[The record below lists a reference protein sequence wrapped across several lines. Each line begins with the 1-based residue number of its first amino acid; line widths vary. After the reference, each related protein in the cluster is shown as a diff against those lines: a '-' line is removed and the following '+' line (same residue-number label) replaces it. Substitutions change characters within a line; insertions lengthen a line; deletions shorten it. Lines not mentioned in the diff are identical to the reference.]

1 MYVLQCLME
10 GNFREPLN
18 QIQTSVGIIMIPL
31 CSCNTLDSRMSQRIW
46 LEAIISLKGKVLLS
60 KCKVI
65 LQKSFIMSYLMVT
78 K

>member
-10 GNFREPLN
+10 GNFWEPLN

-31 CSCNTLDSRMSQRIW
+31 CSCNTLDSRIW

-60 KCKVI
+60 KSKVI
-65 LQKSFIMSYLMVT
+65 LQKSFIMLYLMVT